1 MNLKKIVEKSQPY
14 KDYEQYKK
22 ELDHYRNFIQPM
34 TDEEANKFRHTAAA
48 AAMARKYNP
57 LAVNALGILKEA
69 DDYFLQHKSGKDSMF
84 DLLNNAVGSFH
95 GTFYD
100 KSAPRRSLYDHIY
113 NECIKK

>member
-1 MNLKKIVEKSQPY
+1 MKMNQFLKNLQPY

-34 TDEEANKFRHTAAA
+34 TDDEANKFRHTAAA
-48 AAMARKYNP
+48 AAMARKYGVVLTN
-57 LAVNALGILKEA
+57 LMGGAKEF